1 VLSAVIATTF
11 ALLLSAISSLNNA
24 VDEARNTQR
33 VLSATDQL
41 ELLIVNVE
49 TGLRGYIIT
58 GEPQFLQPLQAG
70 QAALPGEARALERS
84 AAASSP
90 AQGARARQISTDA
103 SSYVN
108 NFVVPLVATARHNPA
123 AAESTLEA
131 AQGKQRID
139 TIRNQFATL
148 EASEQHLLAT
158 QQASASS
165 ASKRAVVTAVAAI
178 PLSVLF
184 ILLAGGYFIL
194 RVGRPIRQA
203 AVLAGQVAEGDLS
216 VWMRENIP
224 GEVGELARAL
234 NVMTRSLRASR
245 DELERSAAEQAA
257 LRRVATLVAAGA
269 PQSRVFHAVAAETGL
284 VLRAGRAAVIRYE
297 ADRSATVVGT
307 WGEPSGP
314 GPDLGS
320 RWSVAENS
328 NLGLI
333 LDTHEPARVTSYQD
347 VPGELSAWAR
357 QQGVR
362 WSVGAPIMVEG
373 GTWGVALGFSGN
385 PVPPA
390 DDAEQ
395 RLLGFTELTAMAI
408 ANTES
413 RVKLITSRARVV
425 AAADEARRRIERDL
439 HDGAQQRLITLA
451 LELRTAAARLPPDQ
465 DWIADEWAHA
475 TRELGD
481 VTDEL
486 RELSRGLH
494 PVTLEKGGLR
504 PALRALA
511 RRSGVRAEVR
521 VDIDERLPER
531 VEVAGYYVVSEA
543 LTNVAK
549 HAGPAAVRI
558 EASVVDG
565 ALRLTVS
572 DNGTGGADPAH
583 GSGLIGLSDRV
594 EALGG
599 RIQVSSPP
607 GGGTSLEATIP
618 VPAALIPDAAAEP
631 GHRPTTE
638 PLMPSG

>member
-1 VLSAVIATTF
+1 VRTVAVSVVLSAVIATTF
-11 ALLLSAISSLNNA
+11 ALLLSAIHTLNNA
-24 VDEARNTQR
+24 VDQARNSQQ
-33 VLSATDQL
+33 VISAADQL

-58 GEPQFLQPLQAG
+58 GESQFLQPLQAG
-70 QAALPGEARALERS
+70 QSAFPGQASALERS

-90 AQGARARQISTDA
+90 AQGARARQITTSA
-103 SSYVN
+103 SSYIN
-108 NFVVPLVATARHNPA
+108 GYVVPLVATARHDPA
-123 AAESTLEA
+123 AAENTLESA
-131 AQGKQRID
+131 EGKQRID
-139 TIRNQFATL
+139 TLRNEFAGL
-148 EASEQHLLAT
+148 EAAEQQLLAT
-158 QQASASS
+158 QQADASS
-165 ASKRAVVTAVAAI
+165 AKNRAVTTAVTAI
-178 PLSVLF
+178 PVSVIF
-184 ILLAGGYFIL
+184 ILLAGGYLAL

-203 AVLAGQVAEGDLS
+203 AVLAGRVTQGDLA
-216 VWMRENIP
+216 VRMRENGP
-224 GEVGELARAL
+224 GEVGGLARAL
-234 NVMTRSLRASR
+234 NAMTRSLQMSR
-245 DELERSAAEQAA
+245 DELERIAAEQAA
-257 LRRVATLVAAGA
+257 QRRVATLVASGA
-269 PQSRVFHAVAAETGL
+269 PQSRIFHAVAAETGP
-284 VLRAGRAAVIRYE
+284 VLHAGRAAVCRYE

-307 WGEPSGP
+307 WGEASSP
-314 GPDLGS
+314 GPPLGS
-320 RWSVAENS
+320 RWPVAGNS

-333 LDTHEPARVTSYQD
+333 LDTHAPARVTSYQG
-347 VPGELSAWAR
+347 VQGELSAWAR

-373 GTWGVALGFSGN
+373 ATWGVALAFSGD
-385 PVPPA
+385 PVPPP

-451 LELRTAAARLPPDQ
+451 LELRVAAAQAPPDQ
-465 DWIADEWAHA
+465 GWIADVWAHA
-475 TRELGD
+475 TKELAD
-481 VTDEL
+481 VTEDL

-511 RRSGVRAEVR
+511 RRSGVRADVS
-521 VDIDERLPER
+521 VDIGERLPER

-549 HAGPAAVRI
+549 HAGASVVRV
-558 EASVVDG
+558 EASVVDD
-565 ALRLTVS
+565 ALRLTVT
-572 DNGTGGADPAH
+572 DDGTGGADPAQ

-599 RIQVSSPP
+599 RIRLSSPP
-607 GGGTSLEATIP
+607 GGGTSIEATIP
-618 VPAALIPDAAAEP
+618 VPAV
-631 GHRPTTE
+631 
-638 PLMPSG
+638 